1 MALVE
6 KDEVN
11 RLYLELGSES
21 RLGILRA
28 LKAKDYK
35 MRELGRHLD
44 LTATEVFRQV
54 KRLIEARLVQRLPEG
69 SYTIT
74 PYGRLVLQLSASH
87 EFVLKHKDYFLTHDL
102 SRLPYPFINRIGE
115 LSQAS
120 LSMESYRNI
129 TWGEELVGQAQQ
141 YFWAIVDGPGNE
153 RLPVAAG
160 VKYRFL
166 LPESLLPAGSGPP
179 GSVHGIEVKGLSDI
193 PAIIALTEKE
203 AGVFFYLLNGRAD
216 YAGFLAKDSSSLNWV
231 KDLFQHYWDKGKRSL
246 TV

>member
-1 MALVE
+1 MVDR
-6 KDEVN
+6 DELN
-11 RLYLELGSES
+11 RLYLDLGSES

-28 LKAKDYK
+28 LKVKDYK

-44 LTATEVFRQV
+44 LTATETFRQV
-54 KRLIEARLVQRLPEG
+54 KRLIEAQLVQRLPEG

-87 EFVLKHKDYFLTHDL
+87 EFVLKHRDYFLTHDL

-115 LSQAS
+115 LSQAR
-120 LSMESYRNI
+120 LSVESYKNI
-129 TWGEELVGQAQQ
+129 TRGEELVSQAKQ
-141 YFWAIVDGPGNE
+141 YFWAIVEGPGNE
-153 RLPVAAG
+153 RLLIAEG

-166 LPESLLPAGSGPP
+166 LPESLVPTGSGPP
-179 GSVHGIEVKGLSDI
+179 ESAHGIEVKGLSDF

-216 YAGFLAKDSSSLNWV
+216 YAGFVAKDSSSLNWV
-231 KDLFQHYWDKGKRSL
+231 KDLFQHCWDKGKRSL

>member
-1 MALVE
+1 MAD
-6 KDEVN
+6 KDNLN

-28 LKAKDYK
+28 LKVKNYR

-54 KRLIEARLVQRLPEG
+54 KRMIEAQLIQRLPEG
-69 SYTIT
+69 TYGIT

-87 EFVLKHKDYFLTHDL
+87 EFVLKHKDYFLAHDL
-102 SRLPYPFINRIGE
+102 LRLPYPFISRIGE
-115 LSQAS
+115 LSEAR
-120 LSMESYRNI
+120 LSMESYKNI
-129 TWGEELVGQAQQ
+129 ARGEEMVGHAQQ

-153 RLPVAAG
+153 RLPIAAG

-166 LPESLLPAGSGPP
+166 LPESLLPAGSGPS
-179 GSVHGIEVKGLSDI
+179 GSAHGIEVKGLSEI

-203 AGVFFYLLNGRAD
+203 ACVFFYLLNGRGD
-216 YAGFLAKDSSSLNWV
+216 YAGFIAKDSSSLNWV
-231 KDLFQHYWDKGKRSL
+231 RDLFQHYWDKGKHSL
-246 TV
+246 QV